1 MYFFLLKAIA
11 GSIVGDASAEWFKKT
26 KIGIWF
32 YAKVERL
39 YNWAAKR
46 YDIKI
51 ATVEE
56 KLLKKYPN
64 MMNRINMLEQRIA
77 TLEEDDGR
85 RNQN

>member
-1 MYFFLLKAIA
+1 MYFFLIKAIA

-26 KIGIWF
+26 KIGIWV
-32 YAKVERL
+32 YNKVERV

-56 KLLKKYPN
+56 ELLKKYPN
-64 MMNRINMLEQRIA
+64 MMNRITNLEQRLI
-77 TLEEDDGR
+77 TLEEENGR
-85 RNQN
+85 RTKN

>member
-26 KIGIWF
+26 RIGIWF

-64 MMNRINMLEQRIA
+64 MMKRINMLEQRIA

>member
-26 KIGIWF
+26 RIGIWF